1 MSVIHKAIKMY
12 IEYFIFFFNYIYIYI
27 YFFFIICILVQKS
40 MKEIFLNINTSSLCR
55 NRPVFIN
62 CTYEV

>member
-1 MSVIHKAIKMY
+1 
-12 IEYFIFFFNYIYIYI
+12 
-27 YFFFIICILVQKS
+27 
-40 MKEIFLNINTSSLCR
+40 MKEIFLNINTSSLGS